1 MAALFGGFAL
11 LLLIVTLIS
20 TALSL
25 SEQRADL
32 GTFAAV
38 GATRRTRRRLAAA
51 QAMVVG
57 LIGALVGIAVG
68 LVPGIALTY
77 PLTGVVWDQATGI
90 ERHVDPTIVDPLAAA
105 LAGGPRGPAAG
116 RHCSRRPPCGPRRS

>member
-20 TALSL
+20 NGAVLV
-25 SEQRADL
+25 RAACRL

-51 QAMVVG
+51 QAIVVG
-57 LIGALVGIAVG
+57 LLGALVGIAVG

-77 PLTGVVWDQATGI
+77 PLTAWSWDQVTGI
-90 ERHVDPTIVDPLAAA
+90 ERHVDPTIVIPCCPLS
-105 LAGGPRGPAAG
+105 LVVSGSRCWPA
-116 RHCSRRPPCGPRRS
+116 CSRQPPCGPRPS